1 MQKKVRTEM
10 DKAKLDVE
18 NKLVPKGPDVTRHLT
33 LPSTGLSAE
42 DVFAEMDK
50 MDKEGLSHTDWSKGK
65 ISGAV
70 YRALPLSLSHFAHDF
85 QDAML
90 TLPTDG
96 GEELSKL
103 IAAAYT
109 RYLVSNP
116 LHPDAFP
123 AVRKMEAEI
132 VSMVLR
138 MYNNPT
144 GAGTMTSGGTESIV
158 MAVKTYRDWARATKG
173 ITEPEMC
180 VARRLFA

>member
-70 YRALPLSLSHFAHDF
+70 YRACPSRY
-85 QDAML
+85 L
-90 TLPTDG
+90 TLHMISRT
-96 GEELSKL
+96 
-103 IAAAYT
+103 A
-109 RYLVSNP
+109 
-116 LHPDAFP
+116 
-123 AVRKMEAEI
+123 
-132 VSMVLR
+132 
-138 MYNNPT
+138 
-144 GAGTMTSGGTESIV
+144 
-158 MAVKTYRDWARATKG
+158 
-173 ITEPEMC
+173 C
-180 VARRLFA
+180 